1 MDGDCGEPGSLRR
14 PTAWR
19 GPTVAEWTVTAA
31 SRARCGAPQRGEG
44 PLWLNRRRL
53 RRAGLV
59 AAPHSVARLRRAGL
73 VASSPVARCGMAAR
87 HGGVAWRRGM
97 AAWHGGAAWRRGMA
111 ARQRRDEAPITR
123 IMPCRAE
130 REGDLRRWPWG
141 RGGTTSSCGAHR
153 QGWRRG
159 VEVCRVKPMSAV
171 DEWAGGQPHGLRG
184 VWLRGPFP

>member
-1 MDGDCGEPGSLRR
+1 M
-14 PTAWR
+14 
-19 GPTVAEWTVTAA
+19 AEWTATAA
-31 SRARCGAPQRGEG
+31 SRARCGAPQRGETAASRA
-44 PLWLNRRRL
+44 RR
-53 RRAGLV
+53 V
-59 AAPHSVARLRRAGL
+59 VT
-73 VASSPVARCGMAAR
+73 CGTVW
-87 HGGVAWRRGM
+87 HGSTAWRRGM
-97 AAWHGGAAWRRGMA
+97 AAGHGGVAAWRHAGGMA
-111 ARQRRDEAPITR
+111 ARQQRDEAPITR

-141 RGGTTSSCGAHR
+141 RGATTSSCGAHR